1 MRTKFLAVLVFIVG
15 LSTNAQTKKWTLQE
29 CVSYAI
35 ENNIQIKQSELD
47 TDIVTENIRSAKGNF
62 LPTVNAS
69 ASQNYNFGS
78 FISQSGARI
87 SRDSRGNNFGLNAGV
102 NVFNGFQNTNIKKQ
116 ADLGFESSKLQLEIL
131 KDNIS
136 VSIANN
142 YLRILFNKE
151 TLRIAQEQLKI
162 TQKQLDQINELVNSG
177 VRAKADLLDVDA
189 QMASDRENIVKA
201 QNSIDLSHLALA
213 QILQVSHVGFEVQD
227 VSIEIP
233 SVELIYSN
241 SDEIFEKAVID
252 RPEIRKGELD
262 IEDSEYSIEIAKGNY
277 YPSLYFSGG
286 LGTSYQHSQGQ
297 DDVRPI
303 IDPNNPNNIVFIPNG
318 FGKQLED
325 NLGYYFG
332 LNLSVPIF
340 NGNKTKAS
348 VNRAIINQKKSEY
361 RLEQLKLDLRS
372 NIETAFA
379 DAKAALNQYL
389 ASQSSLV
396 AQEEAF
402 NNGQQSYD
410 LGVMTSFEFEQVRTR
425 LVNAQS
431 SLISAKYN
439 FVFMSKLLEFY
450 YGIPIVIE

>member
-47 TDIVTENIRSAKGNF
+47 TDIATENIRSAKGNF

-78 FISQSGARI
+78 FISQSGVRI

-136 VSIANN
+136 VAIANN

-189 QMASDRENIVKA
+189 QMASDRENIVR
-201 QNSIDLSHLALA
+201 H
-213 QILQVSHVGFEVQD
+213 
-227 VSIEIP
+227 
-233 SVELIYSN
+233 
-241 SDEIFEKAVID
+241 
-252 RPEIRKGELD
+252 
-262 IEDSEYSIEIAKGNY
+262 
-277 YPSLYFSGG
+277 
-286 LGTSYQHSQGQ
+286 
-297 DDVRPI
+297 
-303 IDPNNPNNIVFIPNG
+303 
-318 FGKQLED
+318 
-325 NLGYYFG
+325 
-332 LNLSVPIF
+332 
-340 NGNKTKAS
+340 KT
-348 VNRAIINQKKSEY
+348 V
-361 RLEQLKLDLRS
+361 
-372 NIETAFA
+372 
-379 DAKAALNQYL
+379 
-389 ASQSSLV
+389 
-396 AQEEAF
+396 
-402 NNGQQSYD
+402 
-410 LGVMTSFEFEQVRTR
+410 
-425 LVNAQS
+425 
-431 SLISAKYN
+431 
-439 FVFMSKLLEFY
+439 
-450 YGIPIVIE
+450 